1 MGRPCGIGRLKFVSI
16 TNKSPGWLTRSE
28 AARCRSLPS
37 DLAVSGQLCEVTRQ
51 PPRLVHGKHGV
62 RIIIV
67 LAGIEVASDCL
78 LASMTLNPP
87 AGAGSFHGGGKR
99 RLAIVGR
106 EPKGGEPAT
115 SPICV
120 LDALLACWHQD
131 LDFCQR
137 VATENANAIYRPTRL
152 ARRPV
157 RRLRIDTANMTYSA
171 SNIDVQREL
180 DANALHVAGGC
191 FGN

>member
-1 MGRPCGIGRLKFVSI
+1 M
-16 TNKSPGWLTRSE
+16 
-28 AARCRSLPS
+28 
-37 DLAVSGQLCEVTRQ
+37 
-51 PPRLVHGKHGV
+51 
-62 RIIIV
+62 
-67 LAGIEVASDCL
+67 
-78 LASMTLNPP
+78 
-87 AGAGSFHGGGKR
+87 
-99 RLAIVGR
+99 AIVGR

-152 ARRPV
+152 VRRPV
-157 RRLRIDTANMTYSA
+157 RRLRIDTA
-171 SNIDVQREL
+171 NIDVQREL